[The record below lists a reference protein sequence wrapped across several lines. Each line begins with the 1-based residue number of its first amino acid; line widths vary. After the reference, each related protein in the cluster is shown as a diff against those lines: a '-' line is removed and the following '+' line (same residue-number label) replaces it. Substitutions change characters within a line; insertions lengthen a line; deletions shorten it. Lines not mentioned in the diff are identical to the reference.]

1 MNSNK
6 ILQLTRELEQISVAL
21 ERMRGRAIHAQ
32 FNADCAPK
40 SYFPELAPKWEHH
53 AEIRRMA
60 YARIKLIYLKK
71 LDEITSIV

>member
-6 ILQLTRELEQISVAL
+6 ILQLTRELEEIAEAL
-21 ERMRGRAIHAQ
+21 ERMRGRAIHSQ

-40 SYFPELAPKWEHH
+40 SYFPELAPKWERT

>member
-1 MNSNK
+1 MNSAK
-6 ILQLTRELEQISVAL
+6 ILQLTRELEQIAVAL
-21 ERMRGRAIHAQ
+21 EAMRGRYLRSAKNVTDYSASM
-32 FNADCAPK
+32 FSELFPK
-40 SYFPELAPKWEHH
+40 FQHQ